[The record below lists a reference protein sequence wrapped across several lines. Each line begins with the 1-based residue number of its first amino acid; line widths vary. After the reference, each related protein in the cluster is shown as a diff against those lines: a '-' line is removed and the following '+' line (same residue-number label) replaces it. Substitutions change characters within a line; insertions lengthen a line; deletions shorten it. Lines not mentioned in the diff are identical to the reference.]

1 MKSRITIILILLSS
15 NLFTQELLRF
25 KVIDAVSKDALAYAH
40 IFNLT
45 KDNGTLTNLAGECAI
60 DADLS
65 DSIRI
70 SFLGYT
76 TLDLTVEHTKY
87 DIIELNPSSNLL
99 SEVTI
104 KPDKED
110 LYDIILQSKK
120 LLEQNQN
127 NTTAKAFLLVNST
140 EDSSPVEFT
149 QLYYTA
155 QIENGSIKELNFK
168 NGSSYLRPNDQQ
180 GYFLN
185 LNISKAFSLYDV
197 VKNNKSL
204 PVNPLQLSKRK
215 MKKIYKLEKIAL
227 NDQYLKIKFTSQ
239 NSKTNYFSGFIWL
252 DSKDFSMIKL
262 ELVGDNKN
270 KLFKPIGRT
279 QIDDFKYQISYNF
292 RKVDQVNLISHIT
305 LDYDTNLW
313 SIKDRTIVTEAIL
326 YITNYENYY
335 HLPHFSFQS
344 SISDYRAISLI
355 PDSIIFN
362 RLSKD
367 NYFLLS
373 KNQTE
378 NLEELKIYGEKFKS
392 SIFGNKLFEHN
403 YVNWSADRIFMKKT
417 KKTIDRPDMR
427 NVEARI
433 DRYGFKSDNLK
444 ISTKL
449 YLDLEESDNEILIE
463 TCTFLDTYES
473 FNHLNDD
480 VNLQAYVNI
489 YFDLAEV
496 YRLKFLSSIDPAR
509 MNRLE
514 IVKRYNEI
522 NHELEKQQ
530 LTLQEDS
537 FGGENI
543 LKLKSWNDYIFNE
556 IEIDNFQLMN
566 IVIE

>member
-1 MKSRITIILILLSS
+1 
-15 NLFTQELLRF
+15 
-25 KVIDAVSKDALAYAH
+25 
-40 IFNLT
+40 
-45 KDNGTLTNLAGECAI
+45 
-60 DADLS
+60 
-65 DSIRI
+65 
-70 SFLGYT
+70 
-76 TLDLTVEHTKY
+76 
-87 DIIELNPSSNLL
+87 
-99 SEVTI
+99 
-104 KPDKED
+104 
-110 LYDIILQSKK
+110 
-120 LLEQNQN
+120 
-127 NTTAKAFLLVNST
+127 
-140 EDSSPVEFT
+140 
-149 QLYYTA
+149 
-155 QIENGSIKELNFK
+155 
-168 NGSSYLRPNDQQ
+168 
-180 GYFLN
+180 
-185 LNISKAFSLYDV
+185 
-197 VKNNKSL
+197 
-204 PVNPLQLSKRK
+204 
-215 MKKIYKLEKIAL
+215 
-227 NDQYLKIKFTSQ
+227 
-239 NSKTNYFSGFIWL
+239 
-252 DSKDFSMIKL
+252 
-262 ELVGDNKN
+262 
-270 KLFKPIGRT
+270 
-279 QIDDFKYQISYNF
+279 
-292 RKVDQVNLISHIT
+292 
-305 LDYDTNLW
+305 
-313 SIKDRTIVTEAIL
+313 
-326 YITNYENYY
+326 
-335 HLPHFSFQS
+335 
-344 SISDYRAISLI
+344 LI